1 MGYVLAVCSCIGVFK
16 SYAILSLLLAVLSM
30 ALPIFDT
37 SFAMIRRA
45 INHKP
50 IMSPDRGHLHH
61 RLIDSGYTN
70 QQAVMILYALS
81 LGSSL
86 IAVIIALQD
95 IRATIVVLV
104 FFLILILMLLV
115 YKKRV

>member
-1 MGYVLAVCSCIGVFK
+1 MSTCLAILCAISGGTVGAVMTIALAGAALLVSFLEISVRLKFIWGDTGSTFLGYVLAVCSCIGVFK

-61 RLIDSGYTN
+61 RLI
-70 QQAVMILYALS
+70 
-81 LGSSL
+81 
-86 IAVIIALQD
+86 
-95 IRATIVVLV
+95 
-104 FFLILILMLLV
+104 
-115 YKKRV
+115 